1 MWTRELIKT
10 RAKDVLR
17 KNYWEA
23 FLISLIVGFAS
34 GGSNVKLNYNGNRY
48 NLQFGRGAMLSPE
61 QIKYFL
67 GMSLV
72 ALTVFFITLSLRIFL
87 GYCLEVGG
95 RKFYIKAAEG
105 ESRMGYIGFCF
116 KKEYYS
122 DILITMLLKGIY
134 TFLWTL
140 LLIIPG
146 IIKSYAYSMVP
157 YILADNPNIGYK
169 RAIELSNQMT
179 QGEKMNMWVLDL
191 SFLGWY
197 ILGLLVFCI
206 GIIFVPP
213 YDYATKAELYL
224 ILRKKAIESN
234 ITSYEEL
241 NIKPDLEIENNYN

>member
-10 RAKDVLR
+10 RAKAVL
-17 KNYWEA
+17 KTNYWEA
-23 FLISLIVGFAS
+23 FLVSLVVGIAS
-34 GGSNVKLNYNGNRY
+34 GGFNIRVSNNGNGY
-48 NLQFGRGAMLSPE
+48 NLQVTNGVILSEE
-61 QIKYFL
+61 QIRSFL
-67 GMSLV
+67 AVSLITLV
-72 ALTVFFITLSLRIFL
+72 VFFITISLKIFL

-95 RKFYIKAAEG
+95 RKFFIKAAEG
-105 ESRMGYIGFCF
+105 ESKIGYLGLGFR
-116 KKEYYS
+116 KEYYS
-122 DILITMLLKGIY
+122 DILITMLLRSIY

-140 LLIIPG
+140 LFIIPG

-179 QGEKMNMWVLDL
+179 QGEKLNMFILDL

-197 ILGLLVFCI
+197 LLGMLVCCI
-206 GIIFVPP
+206 GVIFVPP

-224 ILRKKAIESN
+224 ILRKQSIESN

-241 NIKPDLEIENNYN
+241 NIKPDLEIEDSYN